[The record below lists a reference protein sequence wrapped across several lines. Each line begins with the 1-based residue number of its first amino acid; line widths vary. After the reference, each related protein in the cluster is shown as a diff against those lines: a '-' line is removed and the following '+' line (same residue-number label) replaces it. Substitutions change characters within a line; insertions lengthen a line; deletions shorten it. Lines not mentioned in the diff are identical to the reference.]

1 MLIEGTMTD
10 AQGRVT
16 SFEVDAKVNRQSTP
30 APGADLTAQ
39 GRLLWAIQELIA
51 VYEEGDL

>member
-1 MLIEGTMTD
+1 MLIKGIMTD
-10 AQGRVT
+10 ARGRIT
-16 SFEVDAKVNRQSTP
+16 HFSVDAESNRQSYP
-30 APGADLTAQ
+30 SPGVDLTAQ